1 MAPVCYAS
9 KCSLSGNGISI
20 IPTADSCCGSA
31 TATCT
36 KTVPAPAQ
44 TKIQFNGGGTLYPSP
59 KTLTCNEATGFYT
72 YEDTSGIQ
80 QTATSIECVCDAM
93 TCMATGIGRIGSQ
106 TGPDS
111 NCIYTLLADCA
122 NPALMTF
129 LGDGFPSPPGKAIT
143 CPAEEEVF
151 MIDCLP

>member
-1 MAPVCYAS
+1 MKINFGKLS
-9 KCSLSGNGISI
+9 SLFKKVSHLSYQ
-20 IPTADSCCGSA
+20 PS
-31 TATCT
+31 
-36 KTVPAPAQ
+36 
-44 TKIQFNGGGTLYPSP
+44 FNGGGTLYPSP
-59 KTLTCNEATGFYT
+59 KTLTCNEATGYYT

-143 CPAEEEVF
+143 CPAGYTNYFYINSAFTEEEVF